1 MIQDQVRLPWRVAV
15 GVVMQGI
22 RIRFGRSLVTI
33 TGVVLGIAFLM
44 STLTGQAIKEAVQEE
59 DQVRIEAKRMAN
71 FLAAEMG
78 PPTGQT
84 IGVVHLGPLNGP
96 EFRLIYLLIGGG
108 LERLQWCQ
116 INLKTPVPEFPEVDF
131 AIVPLETVAR
141 ETSCVLVVGGGAL
154 PETLTQPQRLAQLF
168 EGAKQKVLALG
179 RAEMGVEAAPGA
191 TVAPLSPEP
200 QPDEI
205 AKIQEEQRNARFRAK
220 WLVAASLI
228 VTVVGIANAM
238 LMSVTERFREIG
250 TMKCLGALSSFVRWM
265 FFVESSFMGA
275 VGGAVGACLGA
286 LFSLTAYSLTYG
298 FEMVFLSVDF
308 VLLFEYLTISTL
320 AGIVLSVIAAIYP
333 ASVAAAMIPA
343 HALRTNV

>member
-1 MIQDQVRLPWRVAV
+1 MIQDQVKLPWRVAA

-44 STLTGQAIKEAVQEE
+44 STLAGQAIKEAVHEE
-59 DQVRIEAKRMAN
+59 DQVRIETKRMAN

-78 PPTGQT
+78 PPKDR
-84 IGVVHLGPLNGP
+84 ILGVVHLGPLNGP
-96 EFRLIYLLIGGG
+96 ELRLIYQLTWGG
-108 LERLQWCQ
+108 LRRLQWCQ
-116 INLKTPVPEFPEVDF
+116 IDTRTPVPLFPDVDF
-131 AIVPLETVAR
+131 AMAPLETVAR
-141 ETSCVLVVGGGAL
+141 DTSCVLVVGGNAL
-154 PETLTQPQRLAQLF
+154 PDALTQPQRLVQLF
-168 EGAKQKVLALG
+168 DGAKERILALG
-179 RAEMGVEAAPGA
+179 RPEMRVEAVPGV

-205 AKIQEEQRNARFRAK
+205 AKAQEEQRNARFRAK
-220 WLVAASLI
+220 WLVVASLI

-275 VGGAVGACLGA
+275 VGGALGACLGG

-298 FEMVFLSVDF
+298 FDMVFLSVDF
-308 VLLFEYLTISTL
+308 TLLFEYVVLSLL